1 MKPPPLPETNR
12 KGKGGVM
19 IMINSI
25 MDTRVR
31 QEDGCYQINLKLPK
45 DEYEMIYEDNYSNEI
60 AADILKYYLEMR
72 GDEGRPKNIVIKQS
86 ENPNMLEIQA
96 VLEYVQ
102 NEHTDYNHQV
112 NYF

>member
-1 MKPPPLPETNR
+1 MKLQRTF
-12 KGKGGVM
+12 K
-19 IMINSI
+19 
-25 MDTRVR
+25 
-31 QEDGCYQINLKLPK
+31 
-45 DEYEMIYEDNYSNEI
+45 
-60 AADILKYYLEMR
+60 ILFGNA